1 MRHKLSRQRKFCSR
15 LLSLLLSLI
24 LVVSPVSTSLAEIV
38 NDDLSISDLEFKE
51 ATVQDAFRII
61 SETTDVNIVVTSE
74 AGKKIV
80 SVYLKD
86 TTVKKAIDSICRTTG
101 LWYRFNEKTDTYIVM
116 TTDEYRKDIIVFRED
131 IIEVFTLRFQNV
143 TAAARIIQ
151 DIYLNRIQ
159 YSQTIDI
166 DPFQLRG
173 GFGGSGGGLGGGQ
186 FGGGQFGGGF
196 GGGQLGGG
204 GFGGSQFGGG
214 GFGGGRLSGG
224 RGINRRATGS
234 GSSRG
239 RGSFR
244 SGGVGGGFGGS
255 GFSEGNLDLDES
267 ANLSPERLAALD
279 RLRGGGG
286 RISEEDVSGLVQ
298 RDKAIIYLSTN
309 HLHNQLLVRTTDKEA
324 MEHIRQLIQ
333 DLDKPVPQVLLEM
346 KILDVTI
353 GDSFRSVLD
362 LSYSSETTSVGPPT
376 IQPRNPLSPATPGN
390 GPDVSLGL
398 GNFLLAPGNTGV
410 FQVMSNQILSR
421 LQLLE
426 TEDKVNILAT
436 PMLLASNNTPARL
449 FIGEER
455 VLVTGVNSDVLATQG
470 GGGVVT
476 VTPETET
483 RDIGNTLLII
493 PSVNSDRTVTLRIQQ
508 DSSSVSPNSGR
519 VPVSGSSGVLSEVAV
534 DTVDTANIQ
543 ATVIASDGLTVAVG
557 GMIRTTSSD
566 SEERV
571 PVLSSIP
578 VLGQLFRRDI
588 RDFRRSEL
596 VLLITPHVFKTPEE
610 AQGNTEDRVDDL
622 VQKPNALDQYLKS
635 RQTIPDR
642 PDQERPRWPA
652 MQFLRDLDE
661 EEPVA
666 KRDTT
671 QDFISLTRFAVQA
684 MENPGLKPPEGIQ
697 PVENFALGVT
707 PGMFEAE
714 SVSTEI
720 VKVWKGFG
728 YRVLAVRLQNQGNE
742 QWVLDQSQFTGEWS
756 AVTLGSKVLAPRGQ
770 SGDSAL
776 SYLIISDSFEIARQ
790 ENGS

>member
-279 RLRGGGG
+279 R
-286 RISEEDVSGLVQ
+286 
-298 RDKAIIYLSTN
+298 
-309 HLHNQLLVRTTDKEA
+309 
-324 MEHIRQLIQ
+324 
-333 DLDKPVPQVLLEM
+333 
-346 KILDVTI
+346 
-353 GDSFRSVLD
+353 
-362 LSYSSETTSVGPPT
+362 
-376 IQPRNPLSPATPGN
+376 
-390 GPDVSLGL
+390 
-398 GNFLLAPGNTGV
+398 
-410 FQVMSNQILSR
+410 
-421 LQLLE
+421 
-426 TEDKVNILAT
+426 
-436 PMLLASNNTPARL
+436 
-449 FIGEER
+449 
-455 VLVTGVNSDVLATQG
+455 
-470 GGGVVT
+470 
-476 VTPETET
+476 
-483 RDIGNTLLII
+483 
-493 PSVNSDRTVTLRIQQ
+493 
-508 DSSSVSPNSGR
+508 
-519 VPVSGSSGVLSEVAV
+519 
-534 DTVDTANIQ
+534 
-543 ATVIASDGLTVAVG
+543 
-557 GMIRTTSSD
+557 
-566 SEERV
+566 
-571 PVLSSIP
+571 
-578 VLGQLFRRDI
+578 
-588 RDFRRSEL
+588 
-596 VLLITPHVFKTPEE
+596 
-610 AQGNTEDRVDDL
+610 
-622 VQKPNALDQYLKS
+622 
-635 RQTIPDR
+635 
-642 PDQERPRWPA
+642 
-652 MQFLRDLDE
+652 
-661 EEPVA
+661 
-666 KRDTT
+666 
-671 QDFISLTRFAVQA
+671 
-684 MENPGLKPPEGIQ
+684 
-697 PVENFALGVT
+697 
-707 PGMFEAE
+707 
-714 SVSTEI
+714 
-720 VKVWKGFG
+720 
-728 YRVLAVRLQNQGNE
+728 
-742 QWVLDQSQFTGEWS
+742 
-756 AVTLGSKVLAPRGQ
+756 
-770 SGDSAL
+770 
-776 SYLIISDSFEIARQ
+776 
-790 ENGS
+790 